1 MVPTLPEWMMSEP
14 TTPANGSPEPED
26 EAADRRLANI
36 VIVVGLALLI
46 GCGWWLANAMFEAR
60 KADECISAG
69 RRNCIPL
76 DVPAR

>member
-1 MVPTLPEWMMSEP
+1 MVAAFSEWMMSEP
-14 TTPANGSPEPED
+14 QTQANGSPEPED

-46 GCGWWLANAMFEAR
+46 GCGLWLANAMFEAR
-60 KADECISAG
+60 KADDCISSG